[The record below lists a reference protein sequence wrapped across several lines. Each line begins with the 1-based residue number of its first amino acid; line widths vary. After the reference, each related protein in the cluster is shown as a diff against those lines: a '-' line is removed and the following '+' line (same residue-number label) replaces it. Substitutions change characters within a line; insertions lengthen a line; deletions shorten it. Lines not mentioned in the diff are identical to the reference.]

1 MMLNPNTRIID
12 LTVGELVD
20 LIRETTAAVAS
31 STMPEQKPRNLEY
44 GIAGIARIFN
54 CSMATANRIKASGKI
69 DDAITQTGRIIVI
82 DVDRALQ
89 LKKHFNNTSNYIL

>member
-1 MMLNPNTRIID
+1 MLNPNTRIID

-69 DDAITQTGRIIVI
+69 EDAITQTGRIIVI

-89 LKKHFNNTSNYIL
+89 LKKTF

>member
-82 DVDRALQ
+82 DVDRAKQ
-89 LKKHFNNTSNYIL
+89 LKKTF

>member
-20 LIRETTAAVAS
+20 LIRETNAACVAP
-31 STMPEQKPRNLEY
+31 MPEMKQRNLEY

-54 CSMATANRIKASGKI
+54 CSIATANRIKASGRI
-69 DDAITQTGRIIVI
+69 DEAITQMGRTIVI

-89 LKKHFNNTSNYIL
+89 IKKSF

>member
-1 MMLNPNTRIID
+1 MNIDPNTRIID

-20 LIRETTAAVAS
+20 LIRETTAATAS
-31 STMPEQKPRNLEY
+31 QPEQKPKNLEY

-69 DDAITQTGRIIVI
+69 DKAITQTGRIIVI

-89 LKKHFNNTSNYIL
+89 LKEKF

>member
-1 MMLNPNTRIID
+1 M
-12 LTVGELVD
+12 TVGELVD

-69 DDAITQTGRIIVI
+69 KDAITQHGRTIVI

-89 LKKHFNNTSNYIL
+89 IKQNF

>member
-1 MMLNPNTRIID
+1 MNIDPNTRIID

-89 LKKHFNNTSNYIL
+89 LKKTF

>member
-1 MMLNPNTRIID
+1 MNINPNTRIID

-20 LIRETTAAVAS
+20 IIKETMSMQVAS
-31 STMPEQKPRNLEY
+31 SAMPEQNPRNLEY

-54 CSMATANRIKASGKI
+54 CSISTANRIKASGKI
-69 DDAITQTGRIIVI
+69 DDAITQIGRIITI

-89 LKKHFNNTSNYIL
+89 LKESL

>member
-1 MMLNPNTRIID
+1 MLNPNTRIID

-89 LKKHFNNTSNYIL
+89 LKKTF

>member
-1 MMLNPNTRIID
+1 

-20 LIRETTAAVAS
+20 LIRETTAAATAS
-31 STMPEQKPRNLEY
+31 QPEQKPKNLEY

-69 DDAITQTGRIIVI
+69 DKAITQTGRIIVI

-89 LKKHFNNTSNYIL
+89 LKEKF